1 MARLGLL
8 TKDHAQEGLSRAY
21 VHAVAAAAR
30 VNLRMGHEFDYG
42 FDGQFEG
49 ITLRGTRHVNDGYP
63 LDFQLKC
70 SWNWTADE
78 TDILWSLKTK
88 TYNDLV
94 TREPEAV
101 GVILVLM
108 CLPAAE
114 ADWVA
119 ITEESIMLRKCCYFT
134 TLSGAPAATETSTKL
149 VKIPRASVLNAANV
163 TAALAAERSRRKG
176 LFP

>member
-1 MARLGLL
+1 LGI

-30 VNLRMGHEFDYG
+30 VNLRMGQEFDYG

-49 ITLRGTRHVNDGYP
+49 VVLRGTRHINNGYP

-70 SWNWTADE
+70 SWTWKADSS
-78 TDILWSLKTK
+78 DIIWSIKTK

-101 GVILVLM
+101 GAILVLM
-108 CLPAAE
+108 CLPPDE
-114 ADWVA
+114 NEWLA
-119 ITEESIMLRKCCYFT
+119 ISEDSILFRKCCYFT
-134 TLSGAPAATETSTKL
+134 QLIGSPTSSEDSTKQI
-149 VKIPRASVLNAANV
+149 KIPRTSILNAENL
-163 TAALAAERSRRKG
+163 TNALAAERTRRRG
-176 LFP
+176 LFT

>member
-1 MARLGLL
+1 MGI

-30 VNLRMGHEFDYG
+30 VNLRMGQEFDYG

-49 ITLRGTRHVNDGYP
+49 VVQRGTRHVNDGYP

-70 SWNWTADE
+70 SWTWKADSS
-78 TDILWSLKTK
+78 DIIWSIKTK

-101 GVILVLM
+101 GAILVLM
-108 CLPAAE
+108 CLPPNE
-114 ADWVA
+114 NDWFA
-119 ITEESIMLRKCCYFT
+119 ISEESVLLRKCCYFT
-134 TLSGAPAATETSTKL
+134 TLVGPPTSSENSTKQI
-149 VKIPRASVLNAANV
+149 KIPRTSILNADNLAD
-163 TAALAAERSRRKG
+163 ALAAERTRRRG
-176 LFP
+176 LFT